1 LTKERIFFG
10 KLVVTK
16 HQEPGKTQMDYINLQ
31 PHQDINENGLIF
43 NVASLYMYYQQSKD
57 TRKVKGKQ
65 YPLALLLLLMTLAKL
80 GGDDNPSGIADW
92 VANRAEQL
100 YELKVLPKTKVPC
113 HMTYRRVLQTVKL
126 SKEQFRLGK
135 CEVCTC

>member
-1 LTKERIFFG
+1 
-10 KLVVTK
+10 
-16 HQEPGKTQMDYINLQ
+16 MDYINLQ